1 MAAELTDVVDLSIVI
16 VSWNTCRLLDECL
29 ESVRQELARQGN
41 SLNLRAEV
49 FVVDN
54 GSTDGSVEMVRTR
67 YPDVKV
73 IANRHNPGFAGANN
87 QALAEARGRFS
98 LLLNPDTVVLPDGF
112 GALVRFM
119 DEHPRAGAAGSRLL
133 NTDRTLQP
141 SCSPAP
147 TLARELWRMFHI
159 DRLYPYGEYD
169 MRRWPP
175 TEPRPVD
182 SVQGAA
188 MLVRRSAQEQ
198 VGPLDAS
205 YFMYSEEVDW
215 CTRIR
220 RAGWEIYWV
229 PASQIVH
236 YGGQSARQVADAM
249 FLQLYR
255 GKIQYFHKH
264 WGRIATWAY
273 KLVLALAT
281 LARLVLT
288 PLTWLEPPSRRHR
301 HLVLARQYG
310 LLLRALPNM

>member
-29 ESVRQELARQGN
+29 ESVRQELARQGD
-41 SLNLRAEV
+41 SLNMRAEV

-54 GSTDGSVEMVRTR
+54 GSTDGSVAMVRTH
-67 YPDVKV
+67 YPAVKV
-73 IANRHNPGFAGANN
+73 IANQHNPGFAGANN
-87 QALAEARGRFS
+87 QALAAARGRYT

-159 DRLYPYGEYD
+159 DRLCPYGEYD
-169 MRRWPP
+169 MRRWSP
-175 TEPRPVD
+175 TEPRPVE

-198 VGPLDAS
+198 VGPLDAG

-264 WGRIATWAY
+264 WGRIATSAY

-281 LARLVLT
+281 LARLFLT
-288 PLTWLEPPSRRHR
+288 PLIWLEPPSRRHR

-310 LLLRALPNM
+310 LLLRALPSM

>member
-1 MAAELTDVVDLSIVI
+1 MIDLSIAI

-29 ESVRQELARQGN
+29 ASVQQELAAQDKKM
-41 SLNLRAEV
+41 SLRAEI

-67 YPDVKV
+67 YPDVKL
-73 IANRHNPGFAGANN
+73 IANQNNPGFAAANN
-87 QALAEARGRFS
+87 QALALACGRYS
-98 LLLNPDTVVLPDGF
+98 LLLNPDTVVLPDGL
-112 GALVRFM
+112 GALVSFM
-119 DEHPRAGAAGSRLL
+119 DDHPRAGAAGSRLL
-133 NTDRTLQP
+133 NADRTLQP

-147 TLARELWRMFHI
+147 TLMRELWRMFHL
-159 DRLYPYGEYD
+159 DGLHPFGQYD
-169 MRRWPP
+169 IRKWS
-175 TEPRPVD
+175 TTAPRSVD
-182 SVQGAA
+182 AVQGAA
-188 MLVRRSAQEQ
+188 MLVRRSAHEQ
-198 VGPLDAS
+198 VGLLDAS

-215 CTRIR
+215 CTRIK

-236 YGGQSARQVADAM
+236 YGGQSSKQAADAM

-264 WGRIATWAY
+264 WGRFATWAY
-273 KLVLALAT
+273 KLVLVLAT

-288 PLTWLEPPSRRHR
+288 PLIWLEPQGRRQR

-310 LLLRALPNM
+310 LLLRALPSM

>member
-1 MAAELTDVVDLSIVI
+1 M
-16 VSWNTCRLLDECL
+16 
-29 ESVRQELARQGN
+29 
-41 SLNLRAEV
+41 NLRAEV

-73 IANRHNPGFAGANN
+73 IANQHNPGFAGANN
-87 QALAEARGRFS
+87 QALAVARGRFS

-119 DEHPRAGAAGSRLL
+119 DDHPHAGAAGSRLL

-169 MRRWPP
+169 MSRWSL

-188 MLVRRSAQEQ
+188 MLVRRSAQDQ

-229 PASQIVH
+229 PSSQIVH
-236 YGGQSARQVADAM
+236 YGGQSASQVADAM
-249 FLQLYR
+249 FLQLYL

-264 WGRIATWAY
+264 WGRTATWAY
-273 KLVLALAT
+273 KLVLGLAT

-288 PLTWLEPPSRRHR
+288 PLIWLEPAQPPAQAPCACSPVRAPAPCTAQHVSSALQVDWRLR
-301 HLVLARQYG
+301 KPAG
-310 LLLRALPNM
+310 LLF

>member
-1 MAAELTDVVDLSIVI
+1 
-16 VSWNTCRLLDECL
+16 LDECL
-29 ESVRQELARQGN
+29 ASVQQELALQAGM
-41 SLNLRAEV
+41 LNLRGEV

-67 YPDVKV
+67 YPGVAL
-73 IANRHNPGFAGANN
+73 IANQHNPGFAAANN
-87 QALAEARGRFS
+87 QALALARGRYS

-119 DEHPRAGAAGSRLL
+119 EDHPHAGAAGARLL
-133 NTDRTLQP
+133 NADRTLQP
-141 SCSPAP
+141 SCSPSP

-159 DRLYPYGEYD
+159 DWLYPYGEYD
-169 MRRWPP
+169 MSRWPP
-175 TEPRPVD
+175 TQSRPVD
-182 SVQGAA
+182 TVQGAA
-188 MLVRRSAQEQ
+188 MLVRRSTQDQ

-215 CTRIR
+215 CTRIK

-229 PASQIVH
+229 PSSQIVH

-264 WGRIATWAY
+264 WGRFATGAY
-273 KLVLALAT
+273 KLVLGLAT
-281 LARLVLT
+281 LVRLVLT
-288 PLTWLEPPSRRHR
+288 PLIWLEPKGRRHR
-301 HLVLARQYG
+301 HLVLARQYW
-310 LLLRALPNM
+310 LLLCALPSM